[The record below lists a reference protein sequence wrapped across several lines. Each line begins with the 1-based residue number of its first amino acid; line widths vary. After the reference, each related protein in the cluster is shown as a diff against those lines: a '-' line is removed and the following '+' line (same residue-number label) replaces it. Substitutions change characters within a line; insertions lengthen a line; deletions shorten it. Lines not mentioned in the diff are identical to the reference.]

1 MPNGKDKQ
9 LNFTLKVW
17 DAAAGAY
24 RPAYIAPD
32 ATDKVQGDVKLSD
45 ATNSTANAASGMT
58 AATPA
63 AVKAV
68 ADVAGNKLDK
78 LTSADQTVASKVT
91 FNNSIIGN
99 KGITVPSGQ
108 FFTGNLNGNATTA
121 TTLQT
126 ARTIALTGRVTGS
139 ASFNG
144 GANASIATAIAE
156 GSIKTVDIADNAI
169 TSAKIADGAVTSA
182 DVDFNYAGSSS
193 KGGVATSATKL
204 START
209 ISLAGDVSAP
219 VVSFDGTS
227 NVSLTASIGAG
238 KVTTAALADGAVTSA
253 KIADGTIASDDV
265 DFNYAGSSTKGGDAT
280 RALNVTSLEL
290 KNEDLNYYY
299 AGDVRFY
306 YSIDGN
312 TCANKPKGV
321 DSFGMFVFRSD
332 QGKWTQL
339 LYGSDTILYSR
350 SYNGSN
356 GFPWTAWKEVGYIP
370 NDSITYNKLADNAVV
385 TSKIS
390 TGAVTSAKIAD
401 GTIVAGDI
409 ADSTITG
416 AKMVNSTITGAKI
429 AASTITATNIAN
441 STITN
446 AKMAANSINSSNI
459 VDRSITG
466 TDIATNTIALGNLAN
481 DVITQL
487 NGKAPVSHTHDA
499 SNITSGTLSITR
511 GGTGATDAATAR
523 ANLGLYQNPATIG
536 DCNSAPAGF
545 SWYTR
550 GTSNRPTDFGHLITF
565 DGADWKFQIAL
576 GTYGGM
582 WWRSNINDGGWTK
595 WSQLANNPT
604 SSSYYAFVPIYRL
617 HNSYDNIFLFT
628 ASESEYNDL
637 VSKGWTGEGVAFYAF
652 H

>member
-24 RPAYIAPD
+24 RPVYIAPD

-68 ADVAGNKLDK
+68 ADAAGNKLDK

-91 FNNSIIGN
+91 FNNSVIGN

-144 GANASIATAIAE
+144 GANASIATAIAA
-156 GSIKTVDIADNAI
+156 GSITGTDLADGTV
-169 TSAKIADGAVTSA
+169 TSAKIADGTIAAT
-182 DVDFNYAGSSS
+182 DVGFNYAGSSS
-193 KGGVATSATKL
+193 KGGVANSAVKL
-204 START
+204 ATPRT
-209 ISLAGDVSAP
+209 IALAGDVIASA
-219 VVSFDGTS
+219 VNFDGTS
-227 NVSLTASIGAG
+227 NISLTASIGAG
-238 KVTTAALADGAVTSA
+238 KVITAALADGAVTSA
-253 KIADGTIASDDV
+253 KIADGTIAAGDV
-265 DFNYAGSSTKGGDAT
+265 GFNYAGSSSKGGDAT
-280 RALNVTSLEL
+280 RTLSVISYGLE
-290 KNEDLNYYY
+290 KQDLNDFFGGNVGFYH
-299 AGDVRFY
+299 AGG
-306 YSIDGN
+306 GN
-312 TCANKPKGV
+312 TCTNKPSGV
-321 DSFGMFVFRSD
+321 DNFGMFVFQSAN
-332 QGKWTQL
+332 GCWTQL
-339 LYGSDTILYSR
+339 LYGTNTVLYSR
-350 SYNGSN
+350 FYNGTS
-356 GFPWTAWKEVGYIP
+356 WSRWKMVGEIP
-370 NDSITYNKLADNAVV
+370 DGSITTAKLADNAV
-385 TSKIS
+385 TAAKIS

-459 VDRSITG
+459 VDGSVTG
-466 TDIATNTIALGNLAN
+466 TDIAADTITLGNLAS
-481 DVITQL
+481 DV
-487 NGKAPVSHTHDA
+487 
-499 SNITSGTLSITR
+499 GTIAVQSST
-511 GGTGATDAATAR
+511 
-523 ANLGLYQNPATIG
+523 
-536 DCNSAPAGF
+536 
-545 SWYTR
+545 
-550 GTSNRPTDFGHLITF
+550 PTDSNVV
-565 DGADWKFQIAL
+565 
-576 GTYGGM
+576 M
-582 WWRSNINDGGWTK
+582 WV
-595 WSQLANNPT
+595 Q
-604 SSSYYAFVPIYRL
+604 V
-617 HNSYDNIFLFT
+617 
-628 ASESEYNDL
+628 
-637 VSKGWTGEGVAFYAF
+637 
-652 H
+652 